1 MKMKLPKDRR
11 RLSPLR
17 DRCLPR
23 LAACLGLLCISSV
36 VAPRALR
43 ADEPQALSLR
53 QPVPYQV
60 VQRQGFE
67 PRRAHDHE
75 PGGPKLGFADVRIE
89 LDLASAKETLPD
101 DATFEF
107 RAAPLKDAYGPGADW
122 TKLEGRRDG
131 QLWTSV
137 ARIPAGGWYRLE
149 VRAQAVGKTIAAASA
164 EPFGVGEVL
173 LIAGQSYAVGANDEI
188 TKVEDPQGRVVAYD
202 VMKKTWRV
210 ANDPQP
216 HAGDGGTIWPTTGNL
231 LLPLT
236 RVPIGFV
243 NVAVGGTSTRQWLPG
258 EKLYEQLAA
267 AGKTTRQFRAVLW
280 QQGESDVIEKRATD
294 YYVKNMIAIRQS
306 LAKEWGFDPPWLLA
320 KSTLHPTVY
329 NDPEGEGRIRAA
341 IDELVKIPGF
351 RPGPDTD
358 ILAGENRGGLGT
370 RRHFSGIGQRRA
382 GLMWFAELWRELNSS
397 P

>member
-1 MKMKLPKDRR
+1 MLKAWLAMFGAIIVLAPGAV
-11 RLSPLR
+11 
-17 DRCLPR
+17 
-23 LAACLGLLCISSV
+23 LAA
-36 VAPRALR
+36 
-43 ADEPQALSLR
+43 EPQSLTLR
-53 QPVPYQV
+53 QPIPFQV

-75 PGGPKLGFADVRIE
+75 PGGRALGFADVPVE
-89 LDLASAKETLPD
+89 LDLGSAKENIAN

-107 RAAPLKDAYGPGADW
+107 RAAPLKDAFGAGTDW
-122 TKLEGRRDG
+122 AKIDGKRDDKS
-131 QLWTSV
+131 WSAV
-137 ARIPAGGWYRLE
+137 ARVPAGGWYRLDI
-149 VRAQAVGKTIAAASA
+149 RARKSDQTVATASV
-164 EPFGVGEVL
+164 EPFGVGEVYV
-173 LIAGQSYAVGANDEI
+173 IAGQSYAVGANDEI

-202 VMKKTWRV
+202 VVKRSWRI

-216 HAGDGGTIWPTTGNL
+216 NVGDGGTIWPTTGNL
-231 LLPLT
+231 LLPLA

-243 NVAVGGTSTRQWLPG
+243 NVAVGGTATRQWLPG

-267 AGKTTRQFRAVLW
+267 AGKTTGRFRAVLW
-280 QQGESDVIEKRATD
+280 QQGESDVIEHRATD
-294 YYVKNMIAIRQS
+294 YYVKNMTTIRAA
-306 LAKEWGFDPPWLLA
+306 LAKEWGFEPPWLLA

-329 NDPEGEGRIRAA
+329 NDPAGEGRIRAA
-341 IDELVKIPGF
+341 IDELVKTPGF

-382 GLMWFAELWRELNSS
+382 GLMWFADLWREMNAT